1 MEKLFVKG
9 KAKQLYFERCINKQL
24 EKMYKRGSQTTDFM
38 IIALIVVIV
47 GAALLALLR
56 VAMPE
61 LFQDII
67 NKIKSTFS
75 V

>member
-1 MEKLFVKG
+1 MENLLVNMTLKRKQVESCIGKKLK
-9 KAKQLYFERCINKQL
+9 LNK
-24 EKMYKRGSQTTDFM
+24 KGSQTTDFM

-47 GAALLALLR
+47 GAALLGLLK

-61 LFQDII
+61 LFQGILD
-67 NKIKSTFS
+67 KIKNTFD

>member
-1 MEKLFVKG
+1 MEKLFVKT

-24 EKMYKRGSQTTDFM
+24 EKVYKKGSQTTDFM

-47 GAALLALLR
+47 GAALLGLLQ

-61 LFQDII
+61 LFQGII

>member
-1 MEKLFVKG
+1 MEKLFVG
-9 KAKQLYFERCINKQL
+9 TKAKQLYFERCISKRL
-24 EKMYKRGSQTTDFM
+24 EKVYKKGSQTTDFM

-47 GAALLALLR
+47 GAALLGLLQ
-56 VAMPE
+56 VAMPD
-61 LFQDII
+61 LFQSII